1 MNKLIEKYISKI
13 SIYDI
18 KGFALKNDIILSD
31 EELEY
36 LYVTVKTK
44 YKDLLYN
51 ESVVIADI
59 QKNLKKENFD
69 KVFNLYTFYKSKYK
83 NYL

>member
-36 LYVTVKTK
+36 LYIIVKTK

-69 KVFNLYTFYKSKYK
+69 KVFNLYTFYKAKYK

>member
-1 MNKLIEKYISKI
+1 MNKFIEKYISKI

-18 KGFALKNDIILSD
+18 NGFALRHDIKLSSD
-31 EELEY
+31 ELEF
-36 LYVTVKTK
+36 LYITLKTR

-51 ESVVIADI
+51 ETIVIKDI
-59 QKNLKKENFD
+59 QKNLTKDNFN
-69 KVFNLYTFYKSKYK
+69 KVFNLYTYYKDKYK

>member
-1 MNKLIEKYISKI
+1 MNKFLEKYISKI

-18 KGFALKNDIILSD
+18 NGFALRNDIKLSD
-31 EELEY
+31 DELEF
-36 LYVTVKTK
+36 LYITLKTR

-51 ESVVIADI
+51 DTVVIKDI
-59 QKNLKKENFD
+59 QKKLTKDNFN
-69 KVFNLYTFYKSKYK
+69 KVFNLYTYYKDKYK

>member
-1 MNKLIEKYISKI
+1 MNKFLEKYISKI

-18 KGFALKNDIILSD
+18 NGFALRNDIKLSD
-31 EELEY
+31 DELEF
-36 LYVTVKTK
+36 LYITLKTR

-51 ESVVIADI
+51 ETVVIKDI
-59 QKNLKKENFD
+59 QKKLTKDNFN
-69 KVFNLYTFYKSKYK
+69 KVFNLYTYYKDKYK

>member
-18 KGFALKNDIILSD
+18 KGFALKNNINLSD
-31 EELEY
+31 KELEY
-36 LYVTVKTK
+36 LYVTIKTK

-51 ESVVIADI
+51 ESIVISDI

-69 KVFNLYTFYKSKYK
+69 KVFELYTFYKSKYRD
-83 NYL
+83 YL